1 THRAVSNKG
10 QVILTALSLLVRASS
25 FNGFS
30 ARETALS
37 SYSSRLLTTI
47 SSPIPVAR
55 HSEPATLVAIFSSGR
70 VIIGR
75 PAHNISVPVVWPLH
89 NGRVK
94 K

>member
-1 THRAVSNKG
+1 MAN
-10 QVILTALSLLVRASS
+10 
-25 FNGFS
+25 
-30 ARETALS
+30 
-37 SYSSRLLTTI
+37 LLTTI

-89 NGRVK
+89 NGLLIQYNWENK
-94 K
+94 SMAGK